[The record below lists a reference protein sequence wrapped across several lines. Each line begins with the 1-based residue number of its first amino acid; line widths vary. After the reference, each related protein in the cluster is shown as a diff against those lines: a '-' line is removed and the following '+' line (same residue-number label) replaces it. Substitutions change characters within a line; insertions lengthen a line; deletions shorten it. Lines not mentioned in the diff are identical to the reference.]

1 MSKTRLLILL
11 CLVLNSYEKSTP
23 QDDHYVGAVV
33 EYLVTGNVATNLV
46 NYANLIKEAADQG
59 ADIVVFPEDTLTNSS
74 TYFTVP
80 IYGALKNYPIPALY
94 PTMFDEFM
102 VDIST
107 AARANQIYVV
117 INGREMMDCTIQNT
131 GENCPEEKSYM
142 FKTNVVFDRTGAVID
157 RFRKI
162 NLFRQES
169 YTPALKPDLGV
180 FTTDFGFMVAI
191 STAAR
196 ANQIY
201 VVINGRELMDCTIKN
216 TGENCPEEKS
226 YMFKTNVVFDRT
238 GAVIDRFRKINLFRQ
253 ESYTP
258 ALKPDL
264 GVFTT
269 DFGVTFGHFICF
281 DLMFQ
286 IPAVQVV
293 QKMNIK
299 DVIFPTMWFSELPYL
314 TAVQIQEAYAYALD
328 VNFLGSGANNV
339 RVGSGGSGIYSGKA
353 GALISIMPGLPT
365 TKVLVAKVPK
375 VPGEVSWPYP
385 GPIYDEPFNMNNM
398 RLIVDPSLASHVTK
412 LLEPGTQEFTL
423 VDKDVSCTF
432 RVTLSQRNSQ
442 ISVRYRAFVQDG
454 TNTYARREVGVVAC
468 LLVACKDDN
477 VTSCSYRYTQQEENE
492 IEKLEI
498 EMNTYRNT
506 YNDTLDC
513 NNIEYFPVTYYR
525 YRAGVFSGV
534 RSYSGVATGGVR
546 ICGVYACSGDAR
558 DTCGSR
564 FATYLVD
571 TTAIFDE
578 LTITATMPTPSLEA
592 DLDTNDSIVYPV
604 SSTIYIM
611 PLESEEYSYTVTPNN
626 DVTVHTMSL
635 KNKSA
640 ELYAFAIWGRRF
652 ATDGQVEDPPLPDD
666 ETTTESTSE
675 VTAQSSEAT
684 TVSTSEATTTTEAT
698 ADASVVHLLSHTLLV
713 MAVTVICYS
722 QF

>member
-1 MSKTRLLILL
+1 MNREVALSRGTTGTRVNNINMRLLYIGLL
-11 CLVLNSYEKSTP
+11 FSFTGFSVQKSTP

-46 NYANLIKEAADQG
+46 NYANLIKEAAEQG

-102 VDIST
+102 V
-107 AARANQIYVV
+107 
-117 INGREMMDCTIQNT
+117 
-131 GENCPEEKSYM
+131 
-142 FKTNVVFDRTGAVID
+142 
-157 RFRKI
+157 
-162 NLFRQES
+162 
-169 YTPALKPDLGV
+169 
-180 FTTDFGFMVAI
+180 AI

-201 VVINGRELMDCTIKN
+201 VVINGRELMDCTIQN

-299 DVIFPTMWFSELPYL
+299 DVIFPTMWYSELPYL

-442 ISVRYRAFVQDG
+442 ISVRYRAFIQDG
-454 TNTYARREVGVVAC
+454 TNTYARREIGVVAC
-468 LLVACKDDN
+468 LLVACKNDN

-513 NNIEYFPVTYYR
+513 NNIEYFPVTVR
-525 YRAGVFSGV
+525 YNKFPLSPKNFTFTSKEKDQSKCEQKEQNRLS
-534 RSYSGVATGGVR
+534 
-546 ICGVYACSGDAR
+546 ILQKEII
-558 DTCGSR
+558 SR
-564 FATYLVD
+564 TKRERLNFKINVPQR
-571 TTAIFDE
+571 E
-578 LTITATMPTPSLEA
+578 LI
-592 DLDTNDSIVYPV
+592 
-604 SSTIYIM
+604 
-611 PLESEEYSYTVTPNN
+611 
-626 DVTVHTMSL
+626 
-635 KNKSA
+635 
-640 ELYAFAIWGRRF
+640 AFGIWGRIYTR
-652 ATDGQVEDPPLPDD
+652 DVDHNKEPSDD
-666 ETTTESTSE
+666 D
-675 VTAQSSEAT
+675 VQKFN
-684 TVSTSEATTTTEAT
+684 
-698 ADASVVHLLSHTLLV
+698 TLLDDLF
-713 MAVTVICYS
+713 S
-722 QF
+722 SDD

>member
-1 MSKTRLLILL
+1 MSKSRLLILL

-46 NYANLIKEAADQG
+46 NYANLIKEAAEQG

-94 PTMFDEFM
+94 PTMFDE
-102 VDIST
+102 V
-107 AARANQIYVV
+107 
-117 INGREMMDCTIQNT
+117 
-131 GENCPEEKSYM
+131 
-142 FKTNVVFDRTGAVID
+142 
-157 RFRKI
+157 
-162 NLFRQES
+162 
-169 YTPALKPDLGV
+169 
-180 FTTDFGFMVAI
+180 MVAI

-201 VVINGRELMDCTIKN
+201 VVINGRELMDCTIQN

-299 DVIFPTMWFSELPYL
+299 DVIFPTMWYSELPYL

-375 VPGEVSWPYP
+375 VPGEVSGTYP
-385 GPIYDEPFNMNNM
+385 GPIYDEPTNMNNM

-442 ISVRYRAFVQDG
+442 I
-454 TNTYARREVGVVAC
+454 
-468 LLVACKDDN
+468 
-477 VTSCSYRYTQQEENE
+477 
-492 IEKLEI
+492 
-498 EMNTYRNT
+498 
-506 YNDTLDC
+506 
-513 NNIEYFPVTYYR
+513 YYR

-546 ICGVYACSGDAR
+546 ICGVYACTGDAR
-558 DTCGSR
+558 DTCGLR
-564 FATYLVD
+564 FAPYLAD

-635 KNKSA
+635 KNKTA

-675 VTAQSSEAT
+675 VTTQSSEAT